1 MSLPVPFGAI
11 VTVVKKCWSTLTQIM
26 LIKTYQLS
34 HERWA
39 VRHRLGASWHS
50 LGNYL
55 EYSLRFAQL
64 TDKEPRCSRI
74 AFRSK
79 EERLQQVEL
88 VFEAIGSGLRYQET
102 LCIHDVNN
110 SPIILTLSNI
120 PTLDV
125 LILDDGFAFTVEQY
139 QLKYCTI
146 KLMTGES
153 ISIDNSPK
161 YSLMQNWCLNDTWK
175 RRWGTIWNC
184 NAIECARRRIAEYWK
199 WGFCLPLVGRPPLYS
214 PSRKGIHLFEA
225 KPLRWFMTRPWCL
238 NIQFWTA
245 IWSGLFILSDENVL
259 QWRWKEPPQQD

>member
-39 VRHRLGASWHS
+39 ARHRLGARWQY
-50 LGNYL
+50 LGKYL
-55 EYSLRFAQL
+55 EYSLRLAQL

-79 EERLQQVEL
+79 EERLQKVEL
-88 VFEAIGSGLRYQET
+88 VFEALGSGLRYQET

-110 SPIILTLSNI
+110 SPIILTLPNI

-125 LILDDGFAFTVEQY
+125 FILEDGFAFKVEQY
-139 QLKYCTI
+139 QLKYCKI
-146 KLMTGES
+146 KLANGES
-153 ISIDNSPK
+153 MSIDNSPK
-161 YSLMQNWCLNDTWK
+161 YSLIQNWCFNDTWK
-175 RRWGTIWNC
+175 RRWGTTWNC
-184 NAIECARRRIAEYWK
+184 NAIESARRRIAEYWI
-199 WGFCLPLVGRPPLYS
+199 WGFSLPLVGRHPLYS

-225 KPLRWFMTRPWCL
+225 KSLRWFMTRPWCL
-238 NIQFWTA
+238 NAQFWMA
-245 IWSGLFILSDENVL
+245 IWSGLFILNDENVL
-259 QWRWKEPPQQD
+259 QWRWKDSPQQD

>member
-1 MSLPVPFGAI
+1 M
-11 VTVVKKCWSTLTQIM
+11 
-26 LIKTYQLS
+26 
-34 HERWA
+34 
-39 VRHRLGASWHS
+39 
-50 LGNYL
+50 
-55 EYSLRFAQL
+55 EYSLRFAHL

-125 LILDDGFAFTVEQY
+125 LILEDGFAFTVEQY

-153 ISIDNSPK
+153 ISIDKFAKIFANAKTGVSMIHGNGVGVP
-161 YSLMQNWCLNDTWK
+161 SGTVMQLNVPE
-175 RRWGTIWNC
+175 GV
-184 NAIECARRRIAEYWK
+184 
-199 WGFCLPLVGRPPLYS
+199 L
-214 PSRKGIHLFEA
+214 
-225 KPLRWFMTRPWCL
+225 L
-238 NIQFWTA
+238 NIGNGAF
-245 IWSGLFILSDENVL
+245 VC
-259 QWRWKEPPQQD
+259 R

>member
-1 MSLPVPFGAI
+1 M
-11 VTVVKKCWSTLTQIM
+11 
-26 LIKTYQLS
+26 
-34 HERWA
+34 
-39 VRHRLGASWHS
+39 
-50 LGNYL
+50 

-175 RRWGTIWNC
+175 RRWGIIWNC

-199 WGFCLPLVGRPPLYS
+199 WGFCLPLVGRPRY
-214 PSRKGIHLFEA
+214 IHHREKVFI
-225 KPLRWFMTRPWCL
+225 CL
-238 NIQFWTA
+238 KQNRYA
-245 IWSGLFILSDENVL
+245 GL
-259 QWRWKEPPQQD
+259 

>member
-120 PTLDV
+120 PTLD
-125 LILDDGFAFTVEQY
+125 G
-139 QLKYCTI
+139 
-146 KLMTGES
+146 
-153 ISIDNSPK
+153 
-161 YSLMQNWCLNDTWK
+161 
-175 RRWGTIWNC
+175 
-184 NAIECARRRIAEYWK
+184 
-199 WGFCLPLVGRPPLYS
+199 
-214 PSRKGIHLFEA
+214 
-225 KPLRWFMTRPWCL
+225 
-238 NIQFWTA
+238 
-245 IWSGLFILSDENVL
+245 
-259 QWRWKEPPQQD
+259 